1 MRKSRKYFIKTLSL
15 NLIREIF
22 NGVEKFVKTPYFK
35 KRLEKFNLDNSY
47 FTTIGLGQMLN
58 KTNSRRRTLFKL
70 FINGRFPMYVEFN
83 PRSCDMGESTP
94 NHHVRINLANID
106 NYQDL
111 RTTIIHELT
120 HLFDERDTREFAHYS
135 YEDNPLEVSA
145 REMENWFLNKFFFR
159 DLMWKIYRKELI
171 RQRKI

>member
-15 NLIREIF
+15 NLVREIYR
-22 NGVEKFVKTPYFK
+22 GVEKFVRTSYFK
-35 KRLEKFNLDNSY
+35 KRLEKFELDNSHL
-47 FTTIGLGQMLN
+47 TTIRLGEMLSN
-58 KTNSRRRTLFKL
+58 LNTRRRTLFKL

-83 PRSCDMGESTP
+83 PKSCDMGESIP

-120 HLFDERDTREFAHYS
+120 HLFDGRDFREFAHYS

-145 REMENWFLNKFFFR
+145 REMESWFLNKFFFR
-159 DLMWKIYRKELI
+159 NLILKIYRKGLV

>member
-15 NLIREIF
+15 NLVREIYR
-22 NGVEKFVKTPYFK
+22 GVDKFVRTSYFK

-47 FTTIGLGQMLN
+47 FTTIRLGEMLRD
-58 KTNSRRRTLFKL
+58 TNTHRRTLFKL
-70 FINGRFPMYVEFN
+70 IIDDRFPMYVEFN
-83 PRSCDMGESTP
+83 PRSCDMGESIP

-120 HLFDERDTREFAHYS
+120 HLFDGRDFREFSHYS

-145 REMENWFLNKFFFR
+145 REMESWFLNKFFFR

>member
-1 MRKSRKYFIKTLSL
+1 
-15 NLIREIF
+15 
-22 NGVEKFVKTPYFK
+22 
-35 KRLEKFNLDNSY
+35 
-47 FTTIGLGQMLN
+47 
-58 KTNSRRRTLFKL
+58 
-70 FINGRFPMYVEFN
+70 
-83 PRSCDMGESTP
+83 MGESTP

-120 HLFDERDTREFAHYS
+120 HLFDERDAREFVHYS

-159 DLMWKIYRKELI
+159 DLMWKINRKELI
-171 RQRKI
+171 RQRKN

>member
-22 NGVEKFVKTPYFK
+22 NGVEKFVNSSYFRR
-35 KRLEKFNLDNSY
+35 RLERFDLSNPYL
-47 FTTIGLGQMLN
+47 TTVHLGKILS
-58 KTNSRRRTLFKL
+58 KTNTRRRTLFKL
-70 FINGRFPMYVEFN
+70 LIDGRFPMYVEFN

-120 HLFDERDTREFAHYS
+120 HLFDERDAREFVHYS

-159 DLMWKIYRKELI
+159 DLMWKINRKELI
-171 RQRKI
+171 RQRKN